1 MNIRWLYPLL
11 CLMLIFGT
19 GHASAQQQAI
29 SWDITV
35 GFDGS
40 FKAENWFPVV
50 VTISN
55 SGPDVNATLSVAF
68 RGASTAYRQPVDLPS
83 GANKRLVVPVISGS
97 DNFGNTRLDVT
108 LRDGTRVIRTESV
121 MAKPIGIGWNVI
133 GVISNEDGALAE
145 LSTFE
150 ERNASPTSLVRLKG
164 TELPD
169 RVEMLQA
176 LDALFVQAVDTTA
189 WTEQQRQVLRAWID
203 SGGQL
208 IVGGDER
215 MTRGLA
221 DLLPAAVA
229 GAGSPSNLQGL
240 KAAGWALRD
249 NERQVPLLQLAPADG
264 ARVVATGEGGQPLIV
279 RRAFGAGSIIQTAF
293 DLQVLRDVGNP
304 VGLWVSLLSLN
315 QEQMSLSESL
325 RNQGF
330 SILRESLRLPQ
341 LSFLSALGLFGFLSL
356 YILIVGPINYLILR
370 RFNRREW
377 AYLTIPLWV
386 VVFSIG
392 AYAWGTLGRGS
403 STLINQLAIVLV
415 PQEAEQ
421 GKALT
426 YVSLFSPTRSTYN
439 LGFPSNALVSDGA
452 NQWERIP
459 EDFDVVYAE
468 GGVEVPDLSVDV
480 GGISLLAVE
489 QPVAAPK
496 VSATI
501 REVNGQ
507 QQMTLRNLSDRR
519 LVDIVLFRGDGQVQ
533 EIDVLEPGADRT
545 VVLNPDHS
553 FYDFLQIS
561 DGETVQRQ
569 AVIRQMGS
577 VLQPKGFGEFMAPG
591 MGVAEPAVPAAA
603 YPPPP
608 QLDPVEVITPTFTP
622 TPGGPTGTPGPQL
635 PTGTAILPTPTA
647 LAAEQ
652 VVPTM
657 APAAPAPDM
666 PQPVPAPQVDAQQVW
681 YVLAWEA
688 KAPVEMQLN
697 GSPAEVAGESLYVWT
712 AQKEQ

>member
-1 MNIRWLYPLL
+1 MNRRWLYPLL
-11 CLMLIFGT
+11 CFMLIFGS
-19 GHASAQQQAI
+19 GQAGAQQQAI

-40 FKAENWFPVV
+40 FKVGTWFPVV

-68 RGASTAYRQPVDLPS
+68 RGASAAYRQPVDLPS
-83 GANKRLVVPVISGS
+83 GANKQLVVPVIGGGS
-97 DNFGNTRLDVT
+97 DFGNTRLDVT
-108 LRDGTRVIRTESV
+108 LRDGSRVIRTETV
-121 MAKPIGIGWNVI
+121 TAKPIGVGWNVI
-133 GVISNEDGALAE
+133 GVISDEDGALAE

-189 WTEQQRQVLRAWID
+189 WTEQQRLVLRAWID
-203 SGGQL
+203 GGGQL

-221 DLLPAAVA
+221 DLLPATVA

-240 KAAGWALRD
+240 KAAGWSLRD
-249 NERQVPLLQLAPADG
+249 DERQVPLLQLAPSAG
-264 ARVVATGEGGQPLIV
+264 ARVIATSEDGQPLIV
-279 RRAFGAGSIIQTAF
+279 RRAYGSGSIIQTAF
-293 DLQVLRDVGNP
+293 DLQALRDVGNP
-304 VGLWVSLLSLN
+304 VGLWVPLLSLN
-315 QEQMSLSESL
+315 QEQISLSEGL
-325 RNQGF
+325 NNQGF
-330 SILRESLRLPQ
+330 SILRESLKLPQ

-356 YILIVGPINYLILR
+356 YILIVGPVNYLILR

-377 AYLTIPLWV
+377 AYLTIPIWV

-392 AYAWGTLGRGS
+392 AYAWGTVGRGS

-439 LGFPSNALVSDGA
+439 LAFPVNALVSDGA
-452 NQWERIP
+452 TQWERIP

-468 GGVEVPDLSVDV
+468 GGVEVPELAVDV
-480 GGISLLAVE
+480 GGIGLLAVE
-489 QPVAAPK
+489 QPVSTPK
-496 VSATI
+496 VSVTL
-501 REVNGQ
+501 REIDGR

-519 LVDIVLFRGDGQVQ
+519 LVDVVLFRGDGQVQ

-561 DGETVQRQ
+561 DGETIQRQ
-569 AVIRQMGS
+569 AVIRQVGNL
-577 VLQPKGFGEFMAPG
+577 LQGKNFGGFIAPG
-591 MGVAEPAVPAAA
+591 MPMPAPAMQVEPAQPVPAD
-603 YPPPP
+603 
-608 QLDPVEVITPTFTP
+608 QS
-622 TPGGPTGTPGPQL
+622 
-635 PTGTAILPTPTA
+635 
-647 LAAEQ
+647 
-652 VVPTM
+652 VPTM
-657 APAAPAPDM
+657 APVAPGE
-666 PQPVPAPQVDAQQVW
+666 PQPVPPVPVDPLQVW
-681 YVLAWEA
+681 HVLAWEA

-697 GSPAEVAGESLYVWT
+697 GSPAEVAGESLYIWT